1 MPTFEH
7 TIDVAAPVEHVFE
20 FMTDPSNWSRT
31 HASISELEI
40 TESSDTETH
49 MDVTFRV
56 LGIGNEGEMVQ
67 RILEPDSH
75 AEVSF
80 ESPGLAGTADYR
92 FSEADGVTTI
102 VEFVD
107 YEFGDSLLDRIME
120 PVGKRYNE
128 RQFRHSLESSKE
140 LIEAELAEDE
150 RMAAA

>member
-7 TIDVAAPVEHVFE
+7 TIDVAAPVEHVSE
-20 FMTDPSNWSRT
+20 FMTDPANWPRT
-31 HASISELEI
+31 HASISQLEI
-40 TESSDTETH
+40 TESSDDETR
-49 MDVTFRV
+49 MDATFRV

-67 RILEPDSH
+67 RILEPDAH
-75 AEVSF
+75 VEVSF
-80 ESPGLAGTADYR
+80 ESDGLSGTADYR
-92 FSEADGVTTI
+92 YSESDGVTTI

-120 PVGKRYNE
+120 PVAKRYNE

-140 LIEAELAEDE
+140 LIEAELAENE